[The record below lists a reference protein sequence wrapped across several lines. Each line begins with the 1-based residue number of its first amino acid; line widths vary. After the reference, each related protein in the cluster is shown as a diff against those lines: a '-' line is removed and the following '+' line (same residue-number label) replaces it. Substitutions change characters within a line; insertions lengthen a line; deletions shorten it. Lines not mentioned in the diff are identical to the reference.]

1 MERGGEEGGELSHPL
16 VRARARS
23 LWLAP
28 APALAPARPSPLP
41 ASAHT
46 CVAKQEVPPPEVA
59 IMWRTIR
66 LSMHSCI
73 VLQISIVVCC
83 GLKWALNILRTADTP
98 SVVKQLRLR
107 RSAVILSK
115 RMHHAEHWTA
125 RGLRRPPV

>member
-16 VRARARS
+16 VRARALS

-98 SVVKQLRLR
+98 SVVH
-107 RSAVILSK
+107 S
-115 RMHHAEHWTA
+115 
-125 RGLRRPPV
+125 